1 MLLRPTQDT
10 CAKPPSFQGEGTEG
24 VARGIGWR
32 CSVPRRSGPSGG
44 SRPGMFAENAAP
56 LSGTPWSSVPG
67 RERMAGTARIP
78 TRSRGTGNRQLS
90 EVESYLDVH
99 LAAEQPGDGN
109 LRDFRAFL
117 RALTV
122 PPKGTEG
129 VPVTALPGC
138 CSSGRTSSPSSASSA
153 A

>member
-1 MLLRPTQDT
+1 MGSDGG
-10 CAKPPSFQGEGTEG
+10 APSRVDLDHLAAAVPG
-24 VARGIGWR
+24 
-32 CSVPRRSGPSGG
+32 CSRRMPRR
-44 SRPGMFAENAAP
+44 
-56 LSGTPWSSVPG
+56 SGTPWSSVPG
-67 RERMAGTARIP
+67 RERIAGTARIP
-78 TRSRGTGNRQLS
+78 ARSRGTGNRQLS

-99 LAAEQPGDGN
+99 LAAEQPGDVN

-138 CSSGRTSSPSSASSA
+138 CTSGRTSSPSSASSA